1 MKYDANGALLESAI
15 DGLPEPIRGKVR
27 DIYVFDDCLMLVASD
42 RLSAFDVVMPNGIP
56 DKGKVLTFL
65 SKFWFEKFD
74 WIANHLISMDISEY
88 PEVTHPYAQDLEG
101 RSMLV
106 RKLEPLP
113 VEAVARGYL
122 IGSGWKDYQRTGSV
136 CGISLRDGHSLA
148 GKLDDP
154 LYTPAYK
161 APKGEHDENITYA
174 RTIEL
179 IGAEAAAT
187 VRELTLKL
195 YSEAAAFAHTKGI
208 IIADTKFEFGRAG
221 EEIVLID
228 EALTPDSSRFWPIEA
243 YEVGTSPPSFDKQFV
258 RDWLETQDWGKTP
271 PAPNLPDEV
280 VEKTREKYLAAYEA
294 LTGSPLPVSPV
305 LLETR

>member
-74 WIANHLISMDISEY
+74 WIANHLISMDISDY

-208 IIADTKFEFGRAG
+208 IIADNKFEFGRAG
-221 EEIVLID
+221 ID
-228 EALTPDSSRFWPIEA
+228 FYRPCLDIYGKGLHIFISNVIGPISGGCFSTFACALFLDFKIII
-243 YEVGTSPPSFDKQFV
+243 
-258 RDWLETQDWGKTP
+258 
-271 PAPNLPDEV
+271 N
-280 VEKTREKYLAAYEA
+280 A
-294 LTGSPLPVSPV
+294 L
-305 LLETR
+305 LLCPWTNERRIH